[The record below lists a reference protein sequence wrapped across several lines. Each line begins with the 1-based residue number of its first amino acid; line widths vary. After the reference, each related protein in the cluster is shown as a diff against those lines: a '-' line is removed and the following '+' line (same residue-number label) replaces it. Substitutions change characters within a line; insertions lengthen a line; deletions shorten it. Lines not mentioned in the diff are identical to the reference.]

1 MNIYVKT
8 KNKIYGMIPNVVSS
22 IEYNKDDV
30 VGEEGAY
37 CIYYFDED
45 KGEHIEYD
53 ELGGRSMDCVWDSDV
68 VKTAHSIAELC
79 DEYVWDNGTKPMI
92 IKMPKKL
99 SQSQLDDIK
108 NGMIIY
114 AAIWT
119 EWGLKYVAKMNE
131 EGKLCL
137 I

>member
-22 IEYNKDDV
+22 IEYCKDDI
-30 VGEEGAY
+30 EDEGAY

-45 KGEHIEYD
+45 KGEHIERD

-68 VKTAHSIAELC
+68 VKTAHSIEELC

-99 SQSQLDDIK
+99 TQSQLDDIK

-119 EWGLKYVAKMNE
+119 DHGLIYVARMNE
-131 EGKLCL
+131 KGDLELL
-137 I
+137 